1 MKAIVKTAPGEGRLE
16 LLEWPEP
23 SPAENEVKFRVGA
36 AGICGTDI
44 HIVRGTWACR
54 PPVVLGHEWSGTIVE
69 AGPRV
74 KGFKPGDRV
83 VAANPA
89 RTCGVC
95 RHCRAGNPFMCPER
109 VSAGYMIDGAFAD
122 YVCIDAQRCHHLPDH
137 VSFREAALGEPLAVA
152 VRAVT
157 ERTAVHVGDFVLV
170 SGPGCIGMLT
180 LQVAKLEGA
189 RVVVA
194 GLEKDAHRLE
204 VARRLGADEV
214 IHAGRQDV
222 VEEVRRLSGGPG
234 ADLAFECSGSPASLA
249 ACLDAVRKE
258 GTLVQ
263 LGMFSGPVEV
273 EMNRVSQKELRLIG
287 CYAYL
292 WTTWQRTV
300 HILAEKKIN
309 IDAMISDEFPLDE
322 YEQAFLKAQEGSALK
337 VLLKPGGGAA

>member
-1 MKAIVKTAPGEGRLE
+1 
-16 LLEWPEP
+16 
-23 SPAENEVKFRVGA
+23 
-36 AGICGTDI
+36 
-44 HIVRGTWACR
+44 
-54 PPVVLGHEWSGTIVE
+54 
-69 AGPRV
+69 
-74 KGFKPGDRV
+74 
-83 VAANPA
+83 
-89 RTCGVC
+89 
-95 RHCRAGNPFMCPER
+95 
-109 VSAGYMIDGAFAD
+109 MIDGAFAD

-157 ERTAVHVGDFVLV
+157 ERTAVHAGDFVLV

-180 LQVAKLEGA
+180 LQVARLEGA

-204 VARRLGADEV
+204 IAWRLGADEV
-214 IHAGRQDV
+214 IHVGRQDL

-234 ADLAFECSGSPASLA
+234 ADLVYECSGSPASLA

-263 LGMFSGPVEV
+263 LGMFAGPVEV

-300 HILAEKKIN
+300 RILAEKKIN

-337 VLLKPGGGAA
+337 VLLRPGGAA